1 MKYYDHKVDGSRVL
15 CRYLPQ
21 FKTIL
26 LRLSLVEIDKIQDF
40 LYFYEKTWSRFVEGE
55 DSMVEMR
62 IVLIFSAAALSSL
75 GGTPFL
81 RGREKE
87 NKFLFVNRD

>member
-1 MKYYDHKVDGSRVL
+1 M
-15 CRYLPQ
+15 
-21 FKTIL
+21 
-26 LRLSLVEIDKIQDF
+26 
-40 LYFYEKTWSRFVEGE
+40 EGE

-62 IVLIFSAAALSSL
+62 IVLIFGVASLSSF

-81 RGREKE
+81 CGREKE